1 MNLKDMMKKINYWII
16 RKIFARR
23 FKYFDYSFQ
32 KADKYLENLLPVKR
46 IRYYKAISEWKSSD
60 AYKIEMQELVQTFYK
75 ELSVKTTSEPQFSG
89 YRLVLLFIQRFEQ
102 RMEYLAKKYEIEEKV
117 DELQTNLK

>member
-1 MNLKDMMKKINYWII
+1 MLKKINYWII

-32 KADKYLENLLPVKR
+32 RADEYLAGLLPSKR
-46 IRYYKAISEWKSSD
+46 ISYYKAISDWKESD
-60 AYKIEMQELVQTFYK
+60 AYKIEMQEIVKTFYE
-75 ELSVKTTSEPQFSG
+75 ELSVKTIQEPQFSG
-89 YRLVLLFIQRFEQ
+89 YRLVLLFIQRYEQ
-102 RMEYLAKKYEIEEKV
+102 RMNYLAKKYEVEETV